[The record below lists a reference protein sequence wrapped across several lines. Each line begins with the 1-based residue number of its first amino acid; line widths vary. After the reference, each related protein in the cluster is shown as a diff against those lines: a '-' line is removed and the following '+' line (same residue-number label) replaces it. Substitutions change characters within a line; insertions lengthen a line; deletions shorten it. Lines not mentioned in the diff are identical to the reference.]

1 MQIDRK
7 MLERLG
13 QLDDARLEALI
24 REIARTAGIDPSVLG
39 IDPQNIQS
47 IRAALR
53 STADEDLARL
63 NDIYETYRRRQRER
77 E

>member
-1 MQIDRK
+1 MQIDKK

-13 QLDDARLEALI
+13 QLDDERLEALI

-39 IDPQNIQS
+39 IDPENIQS

-53 STADEDLARL
+53 STVDEDLARL
-63 NDIYETYRRRQRER
+63 NEIYQAYRQRRRES
-77 E
+77 